1 MNDILKNWKTTLVG
15 LAILGYAG
23 FQAYQTGT
31 VNVNEVIG
39 ALIGAGFILGKDAN
53 KSHTQK

>member
-15 LAILGYAG
+15 LCILGYAG
-23 FQAYQTGT
+23 FQAWETKT
-31 VNVNEVIG
+31 VNLNEILG